1 MDTTRGNRWIILAGF
16 IPIWGGCTHAGTAA
30 NSGSGGLIANAEALH
45 PEVAPGTKAMLKLA
59 GVNVPVQ
66 VKYVS
71 EGKKLTVLLIAHGE
85 VFERESYEFDAESF
99 RLREAADGNYA
110 PSLELLKFPMHVGD
124 KWTWSGRMETGGI
137 SRPTKATVSINN
149 NKLYVGTVGHETVQS
164 TVDLEI
170 FADAG
175 RPPTKRK
182 LTFWFVP
189 NKGLIRR
196 EFGTESVREPVTP

>member
-1 MDTTRGNRWIILAGF
+1 MISLGLIPLLA
-16 IPIWGGCTHAGTAA
+16 GCTHAGNPA
-30 NSGSGGLIANAEALH
+30 NSGSGGLIANLAALH

-59 GVNVPVQ
+59 GVKVPVA
-66 VKYVS
+66 VKYVLQ
-71 EGKKLTVLLIAHGE
+71 GKKLTVKLLAHGE
-85 VFERESYEFDAESF
+85 VFEEEGYESDAESF

-110 PSLELLKFPMHVGD
+110 PPLELLKFPMHVGD
-124 KWTWSGRMETGGI
+124 KWSWSGRMETGGI
-137 SRPTKATVSINN
+137 SRPTKATVSSVN
-149 NKLYVGTVGHETVQS
+149 NKLYVGAVGHDSVQV

-196 EFGTESVREPVTP
+196 EFGTESVRETVTP